1 VAGATTT
8 TASEA
13 TTPTTISSQV
23 RGRSISFSWTDGPA
37 KDSTHIHAFHDDG
50 TVEWHSAESEKT
62 SERPAY
68 MAVRINDD
76 ICLVSYLSQSG
87 YTLTVVLDF
96 IEQSVIGVA
105 SNDKCWYP
113 VRGRFQ
119 VLTTASESES
129 D

>member
-1 VAGATTT
+1 MTTT
-8 TASEA
+8 E
-13 TTPTTISSQV
+13 ISDQV
-23 RGRSISFSWTDGPA
+23 RGRSLAFSWTDGPA

-50 TVEWHSAESEKT
+50 TVEWHSVESDKT
-62 SERPAY
+62 TERPAY
-68 MAVRINDD
+68 MAARIDDD

-96 IEQSVIGVA
+96 IEESITGVA

-119 VLTTASESES
+119 VLATASESGS
-129 D
+129 G

>member
-1 VAGATTT
+1 MTTT
-8 TASEA
+8 E
-13 TTPTTISSQV
+13 ISDQV
-23 RGRSISFSWTDGPA
+23 QGRSLAFYWTDGPA
-37 KDSTHIHAFHDDG
+37 KDATHIHAFHDDG
-50 TVEWHSAESEKT
+50 TVEWHSVESDAS

-68 MAVRINDD
+68 MAARIDRD

-96 IEQSVIGVA
+96 IEETVTGVA

-119 VLTTASESES
+119 VLSTASESES